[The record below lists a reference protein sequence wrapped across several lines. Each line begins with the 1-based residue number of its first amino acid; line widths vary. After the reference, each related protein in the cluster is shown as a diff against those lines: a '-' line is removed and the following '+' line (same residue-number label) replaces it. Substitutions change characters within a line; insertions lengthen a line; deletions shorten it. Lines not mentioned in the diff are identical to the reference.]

1 MKIRIAIAD
10 DHAIVRDGIRAM
22 CLAVADFECVFE
34 ASSAEEFLKL
44 LPKNPVDIAVID
56 VQMPGLSGIELAESI
71 REQRA
76 EVSVLIFSGYMD
88 EKTVLDAIAKGVM
101 GYVSKDATLHE
112 LKQALLSVAAGEQ
125 FYSLSVG
132 EILYKS
138 YIRKQLKGEE
148 NEKTNNLLSDREEE
162 VLKGFAEGMSYKE
175 IAEKLFISPRTVE
188 THKENIMKK
197 LGLNSLA
204 DIIKYA
210 IREGIIEL

>member
-56 VQMPGLSGIELAESI
+56 VQMPGLSGIELAECI
-71 REQRA
+71 REQRP

-101 GYVSKDATLHE
+101 GYVSKDATLQE

-125 FYSLSVG
+125 FYSLSIG

-138 YIRKQLKGEE
+138 YIRKQLKG
-148 NEKTNNLLSDREEE
+148 NDVAKNNTLLSDREEE

-197 LGLNSLA
+197 LELNSLA
-204 DIIKYA
+204 DMIKYA